1 MAPGESTVK
10 VCPSKL
16 VPVFEIATLVPAVK
30 LLFALKVTTP
40 FVTEKDVK
48 VATPGQDPVQ
58 AAKGAARL
66 VTSVSGAL
74 VPIEMVLV
82 AVTTSAIIPASQTLT

>member
-1 MAPGESTVK
+1 M
-10 VCPSKL
+10 
-16 VPVFEIATLVPAVK
+16 PVFEIATLVPAVK
-30 LLFALKVTTP
+30 LLFPLKVTIP
-40 FVTEKDVK
+40 LVTEKEAM

-66 VTSVSGAL
+66 VTSVSGEL
-74 VPIEMVLV
+74 VPVEIVLV